1 MQSMKF
7 NITKG
12 KIPSAVRCVCFGP
25 EGIGKSTFASKFPEP
40 LFIDTEG
47 GTKQLDVSRFPTPET
62 WHDLLEEIDAVIE
75 EPEVCRT
82 LVIDTIDRAE
92 VLLVNALLKEG
103 SCDSIEKYGGGYGK
117 GYTALQE
124 RFLKDFLNRLDRV
137 IAKGVNVTLVAHAQM
152 RKFESPDD
160 QPYDRWELKVSKK
173 VAPLVKEW
181 SDILLFMNYDITV
194 IEENGKSKAKGRAK
208 RMMHANHHPT
218 YDAKNRYNL
227 PDDMPLDFKPLE
239 AIYRGDVRKT
249 KEKTSLQID
258 TPTEALNEGTGLE
271 DVRDVLV
278 RRCEQAGI
286 SEEKLLSW
294 LKSTGRLH
302 QDGTVEDLSGTS
314 VEVML
319 EHMDT
324 LIKVIKGEE

>member
-1 MQSMKF
+1 MKF

-12 KIPSAVRCVCFGP
+12 KIPSAVRLCAYGS
-25 EGIGKSTFASKFPEP
+25 EGIGKSTFASNFPEP

-62 WHDLLEEIDAVIE
+62 WQELLNEIDAVIE
-75 EPEVCRT
+75 EPEICRT

-160 QPYDRWELKVSKK
+160 QPYNRW
-173 VAPLVKEW
+173 
-181 SDILLFMNYDITV
+181 
-194 IEENGKSKAKGRAK
+194 
-208 RMMHANHHPT
+208 
-218 YDAKNRYNL
+218 
-227 PDDMPLDFKPLE
+227 
-239 AIYRGDVRKT
+239 
-249 KEKTSLQID
+249 
-258 TPTEALNEGTGLE
+258 
-271 DVRDVLV
+271 
-278 RRCEQAGI
+278 
-286 SEEKLLSW
+286 
-294 LKSTGRLH
+294 
-302 QDGTVEDLSGTS
+302 
-314 VEVML
+314 
-319 EHMDT
+319 
-324 LIKVIKGEE
+324 

>member
-1 MQSMKF
+1 MKF
-7 NITKG
+7 AITKG
-12 KIPSAVRCVCFGP
+12 KVPSAVRLSCYGP
-25 EGIGKSTFASKFPEP
+25 EGIGKSTFASQFPDP

-62 WHDLLEEIDAVIE
+62 WRDLLEEIDAVIE

-92 VLLVNALLKEG
+92 ILLTNALLDEG
-103 SCDSIEKYGGGYGK
+103 HVDSIEKYGGGYGK

-137 IAKGVNVTLVAHAQM
+137 IAKGVNVVLVAHAQM

-173 VAPLVKEW
+173 VAPIVKEW
-181 SDILLFMNYDITV
+181 SDILLFMNYSVTV
-194 IEENGKSKAKGRAK
+194 VEENGKPKAKGRSK

-218 YDAKNRYNL
+218 YDAKNRYGL

-239 AIYRGDVRKT
+239 AIYKGDVRKM
-249 KEKTSLQID
+249 KENTSLELDAPVDRI
-258 TPTEALNEGTGLE
+258 NEGTGLE
-271 DVRDVLV
+271 DIRDVLV
-278 RRCEQAGI
+278 RRCSQKGI
-286 SEEKLLSW
+286 DEERLLSW
-294 LKSTGRLH
+294 LRSSGRLAP
-302 QDGTVEDLSGTS
+302 DGSIADLSGTAAQAM
-314 VEVML
+314 VD
-319 EHMDT
+319 HIDT
-324 LIKVIKGEE
+324 LIKQIGV

>member
-1 MQSMKF
+1 MKF

-12 KIPSAVRCVCFGP
+12 KIPSAVRLCIYGS

-62 WHDLLEEIDAVIE
+62 WQELLDEIDAVIE
-75 EPEVCRT
+75 EPEICRT

-173 VAPLVKEW
+173 VAPIVKEW

-194 IEENGKSKAKGRAK
+194 IEENGKAKAKGRAK

-239 AIYRGDVRKT
+239 AIYKGDVRKT
-249 KEKTSLQID
+249 KDKTSLQID

-302 QDGTVEDLSGTS
+302 QDGSIEDLSGTMAQKMVDNIES
-314 VEVML
+314 
-319 EHMDT
+319 
-324 LIKVIKGEE
+324 LIMALGGKA

>member
-1 MQSMKF
+1 MKF
-7 NITKG
+7 VISKG
-12 KIPSAVRCVCFGP
+12 KVPSAVRLTAYGP
-25 EGIGKSTFASKFPEP
+25 EGIGKSTFASHFPEP

-75 EPEVCRT
+75 EPETCRT

-92 VLLVNALLKEG
+92 VLLINTLLQEG
-103 SCDSIEKYGGGYGK
+103 SVDSIEKYGGGYGK

-124 RFLKDFLNRLDRV
+124 HFLKDFLNRLDRL
-137 IAKGVNVTLVAHAQM
+137 IAKGVNVVLVAHAQM

-181 SDILLFMNYDITV
+181 SDILLFMNYSITV
-194 IEENGKSKAKGRAK
+194 VEENGKSKAKGRAK

-239 AIYRGDVRKT
+239 AIYKGDVRRT
-249 KEKTSLQID
+249 KEKTSLELD
-258 TPTEALNEGTGLE
+258 APVDRLNEGSGLE
-271 DVRDVLV
+271 DIRDVLV
-278 RRCEQAGI
+278 RRCAQHGI
-286 SEEKLLSW
+286 TEERLTSW
-294 LKSTGRLH
+294 LRSSGRLD
-302 QDGTVEDLSGTS
+302 QDGTVEDLSGTMAQKMVDNIES
-314 VEVML
+314 LVMAL
-319 EHMDT
+319 GGT
-324 LIKVIKGEE
+324 I

>member
-1 MQSMKF
+1 MKF

-12 KIPSAVRCVCFGP
+12 KIPSAVRLTAYGS
-25 EGIGKSTFASKFPEP
+25 EGVGKSTFCSKFPEP

-62 WHDLLEEIDAVIE
+62 WQELLDEIDAVIE

-92 VLLVNALLKEG
+92 ILLTNTLLEEG
-103 SCDSIEKYGGGYGK
+103 HVDSIEKYGGGFGK
-117 GYTALQE
+117 GWTALQE

-137 IAKGVNVTLVAHAQM
+137 IAKGVNVVLVAHAQM

-181 SDILLFMNYDITV
+181 SDILLFMNYSVTV
-194 IEENGKSKAKGRAK
+194 VEEGGKAKARGRAK

-239 AIYRGDVRKT
+239 AIYKGDVRKT
-249 KEKTSLQID
+249 KEKTSLELD
-258 TPTEALNEGTGLE
+258 APVDRLNEGTGLE
-271 DVRDVLV
+271 DIRDVLV
-278 RRCEQAGI
+278 RRCAQHGI
-286 SEEKLLSW
+286 TEERLTSW
-294 LKSTGRLH
+294 LRSSGRLH
-302 QDGTVEDLSGTS
+302 QDGSIEDLSGTMAQKMVDNIES
-314 VEVML
+314 
-319 EHMDT
+319 
-324 LIKVIKGEE
+324 LIMALGGK

>member
-1 MQSMKF
+1 MKF
-7 NITKG
+7 AITKG
-12 KIPSAVRCVCFGP
+12 KVPSAVRLSCYGP
-25 EGIGKSTFASKFPEP
+25 EGIGKSTFASQFPDP

-92 VLLVNALLKEG
+92 ILLTNALLEEG
-103 SCDSIEKYGGGYGK
+103 NVKSIEAFGYGK
-117 GYTALQE
+117 GYTMLSE

-137 IAKGVNVTLVAHAQM
+137 IAKGVNVVLVAHAQM

-173 VAPLVKEW
+173 VAPIVKEW
-181 SDILLFMNYDITV
+181 SDILLFMNYSVTV
-194 IEENGKSKAKGRAK
+194 VEENGKPKAKGRSK

-218 YDAKNRYNL
+218 YDAKNRYGL

-239 AIYRGDVRKT
+239 AIYRGDVRKM
-249 KEKTSLQID
+249 KENTSLELD
-258 TPTEALNEGTGLE
+258 APVDRLNEGAGLE
-271 DVRDVLV
+271 DIHDVLL
-278 RRCEQAGI
+278 RRCLQKGVT
-286 SEEKLLSW
+286 EEMLLDW
-294 LKSTGRLH
+294 LRRTERLAP
-302 QDGTVEDLSGTS
+302 DGSIIDLSNTATQAM
-314 VEVML
+314 VD
-319 EHMDT
+319 HIDT
-324 LIKVIKGEE
+324 LVKQIGAE

>member
-1 MQSMKF
+1 MKF
-7 NITKG
+7 VISKG
-12 KIPSAVRCVCFGP
+12 KVPSAVRLTAYGP

-62 WHDLLEEIDAVIE
+62 WQELLDEIDAVIE
-75 EPEVCRT
+75 EPDVCRT

-103 SCDSIEKYGGGYGK
+103 GVDSIEKYGGGYSK
-117 GYTALQE
+117 GYVAMAE
-124 RFLKDFLNRLDRV
+124 RWLKDFLNRLDRV

-173 VAPLVKEW
+173 VAPIVKEW

-194 IEENGKSKAKGRAK
+194 IEENGKAKAKGRAK
-208 RMMHANHHPT
+208 RMMRANHHPT

-239 AIYRGDVRKT
+239 AIYKGDVRKT
-249 KEKTSLQID
+249 KDKTSLELD
-258 TPTEALNEGTGLE
+258 APVDRLNEGTGLE

-302 QDGTVEDLSGTS
+302 QDGSIEDLSGTMAQKMVDNIES
-314 VEVML
+314 
-319 EHMDT
+319 
-324 LIKVIKGEE
+324 LIMALGGKA

>member
-1 MQSMKF
+1 MKF
-7 NITKG
+7 EITKG
-12 KIPSAVRCVCFGP
+12 KIPSAVRLSCYGP
-25 EGIGKSTFASKFPEP
+25 EGIGKSTFASQFPDP

-75 EPEVCRT
+75 EPDVCRT

-92 VLLVNALLKEG
+92 IMLTNALLDEG
-103 SCDSIEKYGGGYGK
+103 HVDSIEKYGGGYGK

-137 IAKGVNVTLVAHAQM
+137 IAKGVNVVLVAHAQM

-173 VAPLVKEW
+173 VAPIVKEW
-181 SDILLFMNYDITV
+181 SDILLFMNYSVTV
-194 IEENGKSKAKGRAK
+194 VEENGKPKAKGRSR

-218 YDAKNRYNL
+218 YDAKNRYGL

-239 AIYRGDVRKT
+239 AIYKGDVRKM
-249 KEKTSLQID
+249 KENTSLNTD
-258 TPTEALNEGTGLE
+258 TPTDGVNEGSGLE
-271 DVRDVLV
+271 DIRDVLV
-278 RRCEQAGI
+278 RRCSQKGIDEEQ
-286 SEEKLLSW
+286 LLSW
-294 LKSTGRLH
+294 LRSSGRLAP
-302 QDGTVEDLSGTS
+302 DGSIEDLSGTQAQAM
-314 VEVML
+314 VD
-319 EHMDT
+319 HIDT
-324 LIKVIKGEE
+324 LIKQIGA

>member
-1 MQSMKF
+1 MKF
-7 NITKG
+7 AITKG
-12 KIPSAVRCVCFGP
+12 KVPSAVRLSCYGP
-25 EGIGKSTFASKFPEP
+25 EGIGKSTFASQFPDP

-62 WHDLLEEIDAVIE
+62 WQELLDEIDAVIE
-75 EPEVCRT
+75 EPEICRT

-103 SCDSIEKYGGGYGK
+103 GVDSIEKYGGGYSK
-117 GYTALQE
+117 GYVAMAE

-173 VAPLVKEW
+173 VAPIVKEW

-194 IEENGKSKAKGRAK
+194 IEENGKAKAKGRAK

-218 YDAKNRYNL
+218 YDAKNRYGL

-239 AIYRGDVRKT
+239 AIYRGDVRRM
-249 KEKTSLQID
+249 KENTSLELD
-258 TPTEALNEGTGLE
+258 APVDRLNEGTGLE

-302 QDGTVEDLSGTS
+302 QDGSIEDLSGTMAQKMVDNIES
-314 VEVML
+314 
-319 EHMDT
+319 
-324 LIKVIKGEE
+324 LIMALGGK

>member
-1 MQSMKF
+1 MKF

-12 KIPSAVRCVCFGP
+12 KIPSAVRCVCFGA
-25 EGIGKSTFASKFPEP
+25 EGVGKSTFASKFPEP

-62 WHDLLEEIDAVIE
+62 WQELLDEIDAVIE
-75 EPEVCRT
+75 EPDVCRT

-92 VLLVNALLKEG
+92 VLLVNTLLKEG
-103 SCDSIEKYGGGYGK
+103 GVDSIEKFGGGFGK

-194 IEENGKSKAKGRAK
+194 IEEGGKMKAKGRSK

-239 AIYRGDVRKT
+239 AIYKGDVRKA
-249 KEKTSLQID
+249 KDKTSLQID
-258 TPTEALNEGTGLE
+258 TPTEALNDGSGLE

-294 LKSTGRLH
+294 LRSSGRLH
-302 QDGTVEDLSGTS
+302 QDGSIEDLSGTMAQKMVDNIES
-314 VEVML
+314 
-319 EHMDT
+319 
-324 LIKVIKGEE
+324 LIMALGGK

>member
-1 MQSMKF
+1 MKF

-12 KIPSAVRCVCFGP
+12 KVPSAVRCVCFGP
-25 EGIGKSTFASKFPEP
+25 EGVGKSTFASKFPEP

-62 WHDLLEEIDAVIE
+62 WQELLDEIDAVIE
-75 EPEVCRT
+75 EPEICRT

-173 VAPLVKEW
+173 VAPIVKEW

-194 IEENGKSKAKGRAK
+194 IEEGGKMKAKGRAK

-239 AIYRGDVRKT
+239 AIYKGDVRKT
-249 KEKTSLQID
+249 KDKTSLQID

-302 QDGTVEDLSGTS
+302 QDGSIEDLSGTMAQKMVDNIES
-314 VEVML
+314 
-319 EHMDT
+319 
-324 LIKVIKGEE
+324 LIMALGGK

>member
-1 MQSMKF
+1 MKF

-12 KIPSAVRCVCFGP
+12 KIPSAVRLCAYGS

-62 WHDLLEEIDAVIE
+62 WQELLDEIDAVIE
-75 EPEVCRT
+75 EPEICRT

-103 SCDSIEKYGGGYGK
+103 GVDSIEKYGGGFGK

-173 VAPLVKEW
+173 VAPIVKEW

-194 IEENGKSKAKGRAK
+194 IEENGKAKAKGRAK

-239 AIYRGDVRKT
+239 AIYKGDVRKT
-249 KEKTSLQID
+249 KDKTSLQID

-278 RRCEQAGI
+278 RRCKQAGI

-302 QDGTVEDLSGTS
+302 QDGSVEDLSGTMAQKMVDNIES
-314 VEVML
+314 
-319 EHMDT
+319 
-324 LIKVIKGEE
+324 LIMALGGKA

>member
-1 MQSMKF
+1 MKF

-12 KIPSAVRCVCFGP
+12 KIPSAVRLCAYGS
-25 EGIGKSTFASKFPEP
+25 EGIGKSTFASNFPEP

-62 WHDLLEEIDAVIE
+62 WQELLNEIDAVIE
-75 EPEVCRT
+75 EPEICRT

-173 VAPLVKEW
+173 VAPIVKEW

-194 IEENGKSKAKGRAK
+194 IEENGKAKAKGRAK

-239 AIYRGDVRKT
+239 AIYKGDVRKT
-249 KEKTSLQID
+249 KDKTSLQID

-302 QDGTVEDLSGTS
+302 QDGSVEDLSGTMAQKMVDNIDS
-314 VEVML
+314 
-319 EHMDT
+319 
-324 LIKVIKGEE
+324 LIMALGGKA